1 MPFLELHALVQA
13 AATWGHLW
21 RGKKITFRSDCL
33 PVVLAIRTMTSKQQD
48 SMRLLHHLDTIAA
61 RHGFDYRCEH
71 MARVANTVADALSR
85 GCTLA
90 QARELRS
97 TLLSA
102 PDEASPLPPLDQ
114 L

>member
-21 RGKKITFRSDCL
+21 GGKKITFRSDCL

-48 SMRLLHHLDTIAA
+48 SMRLLRHLDMIAA

-71 MARVANTVADALSR
+71 IAGVANTVADALSR

-102 PDEASPLPPLDQ
+102 PDEASRLPPLDQ